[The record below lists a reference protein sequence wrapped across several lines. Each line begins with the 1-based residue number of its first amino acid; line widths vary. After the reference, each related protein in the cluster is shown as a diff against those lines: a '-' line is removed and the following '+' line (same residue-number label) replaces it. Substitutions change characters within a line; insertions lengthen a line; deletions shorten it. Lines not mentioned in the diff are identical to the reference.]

1 MADMKVQPH
10 NSFIILPR
18 IAIGCDQ
25 SRHSQHPSRLC
36 HRGLLRVALV
46 ASLIALATWAM
57 PCAAQ
62 SSVFPKQTSPRSE
75 QVARLVAEGVTA
87 LERDDLSAAQ
97 RLFQQALAL
106 SPNDVTAH
114 TYLGVL
120 ADGAGNLSEA
130 ERHFAAA
137 ATADPRSSSAR
148 NNYGA
153 ILVKLGHSR
162 EAAAQFE
169 ASLRLDRNQSTAL
182 VNLAQIRLSSGKTDD
197 LRTAGELFSRAYA
210 LAPDSEVARALVVIA
225 LRLNDREAAASH
237 YREYSQQIV
246 NPGSHADT
254 AASRAELGAALLEA
268 GLAKEA
274 ITELNA
280 AVSAEPS
287 NTDAIVR
294 LAKAYLALNDIP
306 SAGRTLEA
314 AVSRGFDTAPVYALL
329 ASVYEKSG
337 HIENA
342 IPAMRLAIQ
351 RDPQSETYRFAYGML
366 LTSALAPEA
375 AVIRLKEAL
384 ELFPKSSRLWLA
396 LGIAHFKAARN
407 DEAARCLTRAV
418 ELDPKFAVAFA
429 YLGMT
434 YVEIG
439 KYDEAIKSYEH
450 ALAVNGKLGV
460 VDFLLADVLLRE
472 ATADSARIEAH
483 LVRAVKL
490 EPAFAPARL
499 ALGKSYFRG
508 NRLTEAARELE
519 QVIKLDQNVAEA
531 HYQLGRVYTR
541 LKRTAEAQTALATFK
556 RLSETQKDQA
566 LKDRKEIVG
575 RLANVIF

>member
-18 IAIGCDQ
+18 IAIRCDQ
-25 SRHSQHPSRLC
+25 PRQRRHQCRLYRC
-36 HRGLLRVALV
+36 LHLRVAIVAGLILV
-46 ASLIALATWAM
+46 ATWTV
-57 PCAAQ
+57 PSTAQ
-62 SSVFPKQTSPRSE
+62 SSVFPKQTSQRSE

-87 LERDDLSAAQ
+87 LERDDVPAAQ

-120 ADGAGNLSEA
+120 ADRAGNLPEA

-137 ATADPRSSSAR
+137 ATTDPRSSSAR

-169 ASLRLDRNQSTAL
+169 ASLRLDRNQTNAL
-182 VNLAQIRLSSGKTDD
+182 VNLAQIRLSGGKTDD

-210 LAPDSEVARALVVIA
+210 LAPDGEVARALVVIA
-225 LRLNDREAAASH
+225 LRLNDRESAARQ
-237 YREYSQQIV
+237 YQEYSAHLSDLSSPA
-246 NPGSHADT
+246 NT

-287 NTDAIVR
+287 NTDTIVR
-294 LAKAYLALNDIP
+294 LAKAYVALNDIP

-314 AVSRGFDTAPVYALL
+314 AVARGLDTAPVYALL

-418 ELDPKFAVAFA
+418 ELDPRFALAFA

-450 ALAVNGKLGV
+450 ALAVNAKLGV

-472 ATADSARIEAH
+472 STADSARIETH
-483 LVRAVKL
+483 LVRAVQL

-531 HYQLGRVYTR
+531 YYQLGRVYTR
-541 LKRTAEAQTALATFK
+541 LKRMTEAQTALATFK
-556 RLSETQKDQA
+556 RLSDTQKEQA

-575 RLANVIF
+575 RLANVLF

>member
-1 MADMKVQPH
+1 MVAIVIVMAT
-10 NSFIILPR
+10 R
-18 IAIGCDQ
+18 
-25 SRHSQHPSRLC
+25 
-36 HRGLLRVALV
+36 
-46 ASLIALATWAM
+46 AM

-62 SSVFPKQTSPRSE
+62 SSVFPTQTETRGQ
-75 QVARLVAEGVTA
+75 QVAKLVAEGVTA
-87 LERDDLSAAQ
+87 LERDDVSAAQ

-106 SPNDVTAH
+106 SPNDIQAH
-114 TYLGVL
+114 TYLGGL
-120 ADGAGNLSEA
+120 ADRAGNLTEA

-137 ATADPRSSSAR
+137 ASSDPASSSAR

-153 ILVKLGHSR
+153 ILFKLGHPK

-169 ASLRLDRNQSTAL
+169 ASLHLDKNQPNAL

-197 LRTAGELFSRAYA
+197 LRTAEELFSRAYA
-210 LAPDSEVARALVVIA
+210 LTPDVEVARALVVIA
-225 LRLNDREAAASH
+225 LRLHDREAAAR
-237 YREYSQQIV
+237 YFREYSR
-246 NPGSHADT
+246 HLADASNQSSA

-280 AVSAEPS
+280 AVGAEPS
-287 NTDAIVR
+287 NTEAIMR
-294 LAKAYLALNDIP
+294 LAKAYLALNDIS

-314 AVSRGFDTAPVYALL
+314 AVARGLDTAPIYALL

-396 LGIAHFKAARN
+396 LGIAHFKAGKN
-407 DEAARCLTRAV
+407 DEAAKSILRAI
-418 ELDPKFAVAFA
+418 EIDPKFAPAFA

-439 KYDEAIKSYEH
+439 HYDEAIKAYQQ
-450 ALAVNGKLGV
+450 ALVVNEKLGV
-460 VDFLLADVLLRE
+460 VDFLLADVLVKQ
-472 ATADSARIEAH
+472 TIADRARVEEH

-490 EPAFAPARL
+490 DPTFAPARL
-499 ALGKSYFRG
+499 ALGKSYFRS
-508 NRLTEAARELE
+508 NRLAEAVGELE
-519 QVIKLDQNVAEA
+519 QVVKLDATLAEA
-531 HYQLGRVYTR
+531 YYQLGLVYTR
-541 LKRTAEAQTALATFK
+541 LKRVQEAQAAVATFK
-556 RLSETQKDQA
+556 RLSDTQKEQA
-566 LKDRKEIVG
+566 MKDRKEIVR
-575 RLANVIF
+575 RLANVLF